1 MYIYNK
7 LCHYI
12 LFNTYGT
19 CKRKN
24 NKNLWPFLCGTKRAR
39 TQRSES
45 PNLIYRLQLRLW
57 ACRFLSVPELLKVIS
72 LKARALH
79 CFYYIPQLCT
89 GHVIS
94 PLVYSSLSFYV
105 VLCFSLQNELQ
116 HFSFVVSFS
125 VHSSVL
131 WFALFNDVNLLPAG
145 ASAPHAGSGSEGP
158 GDQLGALAE
167 PSLLPTLRQKLWTP
181 GLKGGKSRP
190 KSQL

>member
-1 MYIYNK
+1 M
-7 LCHYI
+7 
-12 LFNTYGT
+12 
-19 CKRKN
+19 R
-24 NKNLWPFLCGTKRAR
+24 
-39 TQRSES
+39 
-45 PNLIYRLQLRLW
+45 
-57 ACRFLSVPELLKVIS
+57 
-72 LKARALH
+72 

-94 PLVYSSLSFYV
+94 PSVYSSLSFYV

-116 HFSFVVSFS
+116 HLSFVVSFS

-190 KSQL
+190 TFTSNPDCKLFTSDYSTVHLHSNRTLSFHLSHLFRHLLFPDG